1 MAVESVNSGESETDA
16 IRMPAPT
23 PWPIALAFGMTLL
36 FAGMVTSAAVSVL
49 GAIVAIAGAVGW
61 FRDVL
66 PYEAHETVAVM
77 PEVAAVTTTRHE
89 VIRVAI
95 AHELHRAFLPLE
107 IYPISAGVKGGLA

>member
-1 MAVESVNSGESETDA
+1 MAVESVNHAESEEDT

-36 FAGMVTSAAVSVL
+36 FAGMVTSEAVSVL

-66 PYEAHETVAVM
+66 PHEAHETV
-77 PEVAAVTTTRHE
+77 R
-89 VIRVAI
+89 
-95 AHELHRAFLPLE
+95 
-107 IYPISAGVKGGLA
+107 